1 MPNEKSKKPSSLE
14 DLLGELSDEV
24 DAEQAASMPKEDQV
38 LAEIAHR
45 MLRLERDMTMPGSAT
60 SAAAVLGD
68 ASVAN
73 RYLTSTDVKAAGV
86 TDLTVTGYKSDGG
99 NLTLALAKV
108 GATTAGAGF
117 VVVKYIIDGRCN
129 EIQTH

>member
-60 SAAAVLGD
+60 SAAARVE
-68 ASVAN
+68 
-73 RYLTSTDVKAAGV
+73 R
-86 TDLTVTGYKSDGG
+86 
-99 NLTLALAKV
+99 LAK
-108 GATTAGAGF
+108 F
-117 VVVKYIIDGRCN
+117 IEEEKF
-129 EIQTH
+129 